1 MRKLLKSYK
10 TEINPTEEQATK
22 IRNTIGVCRYAYNF
36 FIAENKRRYDG
47 GQKHMSGMD
56 FSKWLNNEYIPNNPD
71 KRWIKDVSSKSV
83 KQSILNAHTAYQRF
97 FKKQSGFPSF
107 KKKSRNDVK
116 MYFVKTDA
124 KSVINCERH
133 RIKIPTLGWVRLKE
147 FGYLPT
153 SATIKS
159 GSVSCKAGRYFVS
172 VLVDEEDATTSE
184 LKEHGI
190 GVDLGITDFAVVS
203 TSDVYE
209 NINKTDE
216 MRRLYKKLR
225 REQRGLSRKQ
235 EAYKKTKKLKGEAT
249 RQNIQKQILSVQKVH
264 YRIASIR
271 TNYVNQVINDLVK
284 AKPAYIAIEDLNV
297 RGMMKNRHLSKAI
310 GQQCFS
316 EFRTRLTNK
325 CKMLGIEL
333 RIVNR
338 FYPSSKTCHECG
350 QIKSDLKLSDRVFK
364 CDCGYEANRDYNASL
379 NIRDTLSYAIA

>member
-1 MRKLLKSYK
+1 MLKSYK
-10 TEINPTEEQATK
+10 TEIDPTEEQETK
-22 IRNTIGVCRYAYNF
+22 IRNTIGVCRYVYNF
-36 FIAENKRRYDG
+36 FIAENKRRYED

-71 KRWIKDVSSKSV
+71 KGWIKDVSSKSV

-107 KKKSRNDVK
+107 KKKSRSDVK
-116 MYFVKTDA
+116 MYFVRNRASEIIQCD
-124 KSVINCERH
+124 RH

-153 SATIKS
+153 STTIKS
-159 GSVSCKAGRYFVS
+159 GSVSCRAGRYFVS
-172 VLVDEEDATTSE
+172 VLVDEEDVVPQEISE
-184 LKEHGI
+184 QGV
-190 GVDLGITDFAVVS
+190 GVDLGIADFAVVS

-216 MRRLYKKLR
+216 MRRLYKKLH

-249 RQNIQKQILSVQKVH
+249 RQNIQKQILSVQKIH

-271 TNYVNQVINDLVK
+271 TNYINQVINDLVK

-316 EFRTRLTNK
+316 GFRTRLTNK

-333 RIVNR
+333 RIVSR

-350 QIKSDLKLSDRVFK
+350 QIKSHLKLSDRVFK